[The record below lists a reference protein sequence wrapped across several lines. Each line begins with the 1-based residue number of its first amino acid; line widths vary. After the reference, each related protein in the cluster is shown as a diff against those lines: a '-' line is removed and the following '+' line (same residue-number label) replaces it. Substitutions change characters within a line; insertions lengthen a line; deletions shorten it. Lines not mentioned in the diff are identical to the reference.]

1 MEKKAVKIVDTK
13 PLERPFDRVLVL
25 VVGRPD
31 LGDEEDVFPGDIT
44 LSQDRPDRPFVEVD
58 IGRVDKA
65 EAIVECRKERLSCL
79 PRPKMVGTIADLRDG
94 DIVGEAEYFHGLSLF
109 SSIIEEEKEG
119 FLSFWKGG
127 IKANSFLP
135 WDGRRREERRKGG

>member
-65 EAIVECRKERLSCL
+65 VAALQGAEDRGLCFIGSQQK
-79 PRPKMVGTIADLRDG
+79 GTDTCHRH
-94 DIVGEAEYFHGLSLF
+94 F
-109 SSIIEEEKEG
+109 
-119 FLSFWKGG
+119 
-127 IKANSFLP
+127 
-135 WDGRRREERRKGG
+135 